1 MEMLGAI
8 MKHDSLTTTAQYGS
22 WILSARYN
30 DYRDHLLVHI
40 LCVLNTVS
48 HLYMCIICAVYLY
61 MKAYVYYNDHSI
73 FHGRMLLSHG
83 LTTIL

>member
-30 DYRDHLLVHI
+30 DYCDHLLVHI

-48 HLYMCIICAVYLY
+48 HLYMFMYSVLY
-61 MKAYVYYNDHSI
+61 E
-73 FHGRMLLSHG
+73 G
-83 LTTIL
+83 LRVLQ